1 MSCDDPTTVQPCS
14 LAEEEDGS
22 LVIPPSLLTW
32 PVPVESSLLVPSA
45 AGSRSDG
52 AAGFLGSTV
61 FDAPSYRMRYAM
73 IFRVNEVQLKKPHTC
88 MDTLTGVLKSS
99 SVLNWDNRLVSSVF
113 SVKTFFPCR

>member
-1 MSCDDPTTVQPCS
+1 MSCDDPTMVQPCS
-14 LAEEEDGS
+14 LAEEDGS

-61 FDAPSYRMRYAM
+61 FDAPSYRTRCAM
-73 IFRVNEVQLKKPHTC
+73 IFRVSEKKNTYMYGYTHWC
-88 MDTLTGVLKSS
+88 SKIL
-99 SVLNWDNRLVSSVF
+99 
-113 SVKTFFPCR
+113 